1 MHMSPEVES
10 LLKKARNFSDA
21 RDWLSALDA
30 FDALLAA
37 DSRFLNDANCVHDRA
52 LCLFHIG
59 RKAEALSALDKAVE
73 IDPGY
78 SYRYASRAW
87 MRNANGDI
95 HGAIA
100 DYKQAIALDPDDAIC
115 HNNLGLLE
123 EQLGYKS
130 QADERFAIAD
140 ELAGILKERGIHVEE
155 ATDAWEDEQPDC
167 EQETSWVKTIADALF
182 TKKGRQEFLQFI
194 RNGFKL

>member
-1 MHMSPEVES
+1 MHMSSEVES
-10 LLKKARNFSDA
+10 LLKKARSFSDA

-30 FDALLAA
+30 FDALMAA
-37 DSRFLNDANCVHDRA
+37 DSRFQDDAHCIHDRA

-59 RKAEALSALDKAVE
+59 RKSEALSALDRAVE
-73 IDPGY
+73 LDPGY

-123 EQLGYKS
+123 EQLGYRS

-140 ELAGILKERGIHVEE
+140 ELAGILKERGIHVEDAE
-155 ATDAWEDEQPDC
+155 KAWEAAEPDC

>member
-1 MHMSPEVES
+1 MDMSSEVES
-10 LLKKARNFSDA
+10 LLKKARDFSDA
-21 RDWLSALDA
+21 RDWLSALEA
-30 FDALLAA
+30 FDALMAA
-37 DSRFLNDANCVHDRA
+37 DTRFEHDAHCIHDRA

-59 RKAEALSALDKAVE
+59 RKSEALSALDKAVE

-123 EQLGYKS
+123 EQLGYRS

-140 ELAGILKERGIHVEE
+140 QLAGILKERGIHIE
-155 ATDAWEDEQPDC
+155 DAEKAGAVPEPDC